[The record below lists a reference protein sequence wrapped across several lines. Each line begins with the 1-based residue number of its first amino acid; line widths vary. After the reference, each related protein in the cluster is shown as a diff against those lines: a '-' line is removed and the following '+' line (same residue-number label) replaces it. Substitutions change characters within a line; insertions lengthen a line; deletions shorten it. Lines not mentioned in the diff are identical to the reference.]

1 MDKSELK
8 ELTLRFQ
15 NELEENKIENFLQKN
30 PRGIFVIRLSLGLS
44 QKDFIQRI
52 ENKIS
57 QVALI
62 KHEKGRSS
70 RMNSQLLRELLNHI
84 PKHIDLDKIIENYE
98 KFQSM
103 KSGEHM
109 TSERAR
115 ELHHIW
121 KKKTT
126 KRQRQEWGKSGALKT
141 NSSAR
146 LTKQEKQVKS
156 VLDKLKLEYKIHYQM
171 KTNIL
176 DMNIDFVLF
185 DDYKPKFF
193 IEATKRKH
201 DLSILCQAYAYRCRL
216 IKEAY
221 PKIKAG
227 IIIDGLPDSSR
238 KIIENEFDFILN
250 SKEIQNLSE
259 FL

>member
-126 KRQRQEWGKSGALKT
+126 KR
-141 NSSAR
+141 
-146 LTKQEKQVKS
+146 
-156 VLDKLKLEYKIHYQM
+156 I
-171 KTNIL
+171 
-176 DMNIDFVLF
+176 
-185 DDYKPKFF
+185 
-193 IEATKRKH
+193 
-201 DLSILCQAYAYRCRL
+201 SI
-216 IKEAY
+216 
-221 PKIKAG
+221 PKI
-227 IIIDGLPDSSR
+227 
-238 KIIENEFDFILN
+238 
-250 SKEIQNLSE
+250 
-259 FL
+259 